1 MVACS
6 QVADVCLHSL
16 HLLGKATKSGIYN
29 VVLNSGSLQAAPLV
43 MVIAVVSDPRELL
56 RGLIQLQ
63 GLAASSCWVA
73 TSCLTISVSISRGW
87 HQVWHLQR
95 CSEQW

>member
-1 MVACS
+1 
-6 QVADVCLHSL
+6 
-16 HLLGKATKSGIYN
+16 
-29 VVLNSGSLQAAPLV
+29 

-87 HQVWHLQR
+87 PLSVSHAGMC
-95 CSEQW
+95 CSLPCNFCGPPH